1 MDNKWTKKGRMR
13 MTETNRLRSANE
25 YMFLGKLLVT
35 TLLLSALSVPSSYA
49 GPPQKSAP
57 HDGINKGG
65 GTARHLYLYPKD
77 YTDPSIENIVDGGGE
92 VITDGA
98 WGKLNINENTLSF
111 VLNGHGLLPDTEYAL
126 ILYLGE
132 HTGDWRDAWVVARG
146 WSNGK
151 GRIHISGYWQPWIAS
166 FWLVLGSDV
175 VGDPD
180 GCHGA
185 PYDAL
190 VAWNPDEYLFGYAPL

>member
-1 MDNKWTKKGRMR
+1 
-13 MTETNRLRSANE
+13 
-25 YMFLGKLLVT
+25 LVT
-35 TLLLSALSVPSSYA
+35 ILLILALSVPPSYA

-57 HDGINKGG
+57 HKGIKGG
-65 GTARHLYLYPKD
+65 GTERHLYLYPKD
-77 YTDPSIENIVDGGGE
+77 YPDPSIENIIDGVGE
-92 VITDGA
+92 IIIDGA
-98 WGKLNINENTLSF
+98 WGKLNINENALSF

-151 GRIHISGYWQPWIAS
+151 GGIHISGYWQPWIAS

-185 PYDAL
+185 PFDAL